1 MVFLKWTD
9 GCHFRHDRTMA
20 KTTIIEITDDL
31 DGSKNAEEVSF
42 SFRGTDYTVDL
53 GKKNLA
59 ALEKALK
66 PYIEAASK
74 VSRGPARKRRSTI
87 TADSGRNLT
96 SIREW
101 AKDSGIAVSERG
113 RIPKAV
119 REQYDAAHN
128 K

>member
-1 MVFLKWTD
+1 
-9 GCHFRHDRTMA
+9 MA

-31 DGSKNAEEVSF
+31 DGSKNAEEVPF

-53 GKKNLA
+53 VKKNLA
-59 ALEKALK
+59 ALEKVLK

-74 VSRGPARKRRSTI
+74 VSKGPARKRRSTK
-87 TADSGRNLT
+87 TADTGPDVT
-96 SIREW
+96 TIREW
-101 AKDSGIAVSERG
+101 AKDAGIQVSERG

-119 REQYDAAHN
+119 REQYDAAHD

>member
-1 MVFLKWTD
+1 
-9 GCHFRHDRTMA
+9 MA

-53 GKKNLA
+53 GKRNLA

-66 PYIEAASK
+66 PYIEAASR
-74 VSRGPARKRRSTI
+74 VSKGPARKRRSTKAADTGSDL
-87 TADSGRNLT
+87 TA
-96 SIREW
+96 IRAW
-101 AKDSGIAVSERG
+101 AKDAGIELSARG

-119 REQYDAAHN
+119 REQYDAAHD

>member
-1 MVFLKWTD
+1 
-9 GCHFRHDRTMA
+9 MA

-66 PYIEAASK
+66 PYIEAASR
-74 VSRGPARKRRSTI
+74 VSKGSARKRRSTK
-87 TADSGRNLT
+87 TANTGPDLT
-96 SIREW
+96 AIRDW
-101 AKDSGIAVSERG
+101 AKDAGIEVAERG

-119 REQYDAAHN
+119 REKYDAAHN